1 MTGWLGSAFL
11 YAYAATQIPAGL
23 LVDNWGPRRTMLL
36 LFGMGGVGGLL
47 FASAASL
54 GTALAGRALVGVG
67 MAVGAAMSMSITEM
81 NKKNGKQHKLSR
93 ALRTMGDMVENIG
106 TSFGM

>member
-1 MTGWLGSAFL
+1 MHTLFL
-11 YAYAATQIPAGL
+11 HQPAA
-23 LVDNWGPRRTMLL
+23 
-36 LFGMGGVGGLL
+36 
-47 FASAASL
+47 
-54 GTALAGRALVGVG
+54 RALRVSKAAGFGLKNNSEVSDMNAKYFAKGVGVG